1 VKPVTATIDLNADL
15 GEGAATDAELLA
27 IVSSCNVACGGH
39 AGDAASMA
47 ATVAAAAAN
56 GVAVGAHPS
65 YPDREGFGRQSA
77 FIGPG
82 ELAPALEAQVSEL
95 LRVAGRASVRVG
107 HVKPHGALYNDAA
120 KDRAL
125 ADAICH
131 SVMALDPTLVI
142 VGPPDSAL
150 GEAAERA
157 GLAFVAEGFVDR
169 AYQADGALVPR
180 SEPGSVYADAVQASR
195 QAVDI
200 AVAGRVTAR
209 DGSTVSLPVQ
219 TLCIHG
225 DTPGAVE
232 LAKAVRNALVEAGVS
247 VAARGLSASN

>member
-1 VKPVTATIDLNADL
+1 MTAKTDTIDLNADL

-27 IVSSCNVACGGH
+27 IVSSCNIACGGH

-65 YPDREGFGRQSA
+65 YPDREGFGRRSA
-77 FIGPG
+77 FTGAG
-82 ELAPALEAQVSEL
+82 ELVPALEAQVNEL
-95 LRVAGRASVRVG
+95 LTIAGKASVRVG

-120 KDRAL
+120 RDREL
-125 ADAICH
+125 ADAICC
-131 SVMALDPTLVI
+131 SVRALDPTLSI
-142 VGPPDSAL
+142 VGPPGSAL

-169 AYQADGALVPR
+169 AYRPDGSLVPR
-180 SEPGSVYADAVQASR
+180 SEPGSVYTEPVQASR

-200 AVAGRVTAR
+200 AVAGEVTAS
-209 DGSTVSLPVQ
+209 DGSIVSLPVQ

-232 LAKAVRNALVEAGVS
+232 VARAVSAALVEAGVS
-247 VAARGLSASN
+247 IAACGPSASN